1 MIAVWDRAPVAGSE
15 LLLLLALA
23 DAAND
28 DLECWPGIRYLAH
41 KVRVSERHIQRML
54 GSLEQQGLIQRIL
67 HGGRGRYEGWESN
80 RYRLILEMEST
91 DAATM
96 SLGARG
102 GASAVSSSAA
112 VMSSPDALV
121 RSSPD
126 ADVTPSPDAQVRA
139 SPDADV
145 TPSPDADVTSSLD
158 VQVRTSPDTQVT
170 QNHHRESS
178 GEAEE
183 RACAR
188 GDARV
193 REMPPAPTHQSRLD
207 SLPNRGGAVGGRDH
221 PHADHSTSCGEV
233 VPRHMKT
240 YGREALLQAYWTG
253 IEGFGSPPRY
263 LLRDATELAEMG
275 ATADEVRQMAD
286 EKQAGRID
294 QYELRWLVEDFS
306 RWKGEQRRKAKERAE
321 IEAVKALVE
330 REAAWMREMLG
341 KSA

>member
-1 MIAVWDRAPVAGSE
+1 MSIRAMTAVWDRAPVSGSE

-54 GSLEQQGLIQRIL
+54 SSLEQQGLIQRIL

-91 DAATM
+91 AAPM
-96 SLGARG
+96 SSGARG

-112 VMSSPDALV
+112 VM
-121 RSSPD
+121 
-126 ADVTPSPDAQVRA
+126 
-139 SPDADV
+139 
-145 TPSPDADVTSSLD
+145 PSPDADVTSSPD

-183 RACAR
+183 RACARAR

-221 PHADHSTSCGEV
+221 PHAHHSTSCGEV

-275 ATADEVRQMAD
+275 ATADEVRQMAA
-286 EKQAGRID
+286 EKQAGRIE
-294 QYELRWLVEDFS
+294 QYEFRWLVEDFA